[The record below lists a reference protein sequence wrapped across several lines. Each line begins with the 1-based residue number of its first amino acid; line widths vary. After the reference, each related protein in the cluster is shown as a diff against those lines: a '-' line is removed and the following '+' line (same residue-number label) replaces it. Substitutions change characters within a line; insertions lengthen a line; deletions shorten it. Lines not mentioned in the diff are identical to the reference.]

1 MDKQRLERYTK
12 EYGCR
17 YTRRQKN
24 KFLEVLHKE
33 MAECGYESTDIQ
45 GKRLFSRANNVLYG
59 NLKQMTQVIVVP
71 YDTPEKRFWP
81 TVRYYP
87 LNGSKTIS
95 KSMVP
100 LYVPAIVLF
109 VVLFVG
115 VYLVQP
121 KISDAMAGLL
131 VSSSMFLIAILLI
144 YNLLH
149 GFSNRKNY
157 NRNSAAI
164 ACAVE
169 VAHSLSKEER
179 AKTGFLFTD
188 KNKQYFLGAEASAN
202 YFHEQHKQPELI
214 VLDCIGKG
222 SCMQI
227 GFNPQNR
234 KLAAELAKH
243 DPSKTTIECVKLNE
257 TMRSQHMMAYFKKAV
272 MVACG
277 ELEGEDLCV
286 LGTHTGK
293 DTELDEGLL
302 DRVKKMLLGYLKHQS

>member
-1 MDKQRLERYTK
+1 M
-12 EYGCR
+12 
-17 YTRRQKN
+17 
-24 KFLEVLHKE
+24 
-33 MAECGYESTDIQ
+33 
-45 GKRLFSRANNVLYG
+45 
-59 NLKQMTQVIVVP
+59 
-71 YDTPEKRFWP
+71 
-81 TVRYYP
+81 
-87 LNGSKTIS
+87 
-95 KSMVP
+95 
-100 LYVPAIVLF
+100 
-109 VVLFVG
+109 
-115 VYLVQP
+115 
-121 KISDAMAGLL
+121 
-131 VSSSMFLIAILLI
+131 
-144 YNLLH
+144 
-149 GFSNRKNY
+149 
-157 NRNSAAI
+157 
-164 ACAVE
+164 E